1 MGEAADRQLLDR
13 LVREHLTDLMR
24 LAVRLTGDL
33 DTAEDVV
40 QDALAAIARSWSGF
54 RDAASFRT
62 WATRIVV
69 NAFRDRLRRDG
80 RSVEQCAAPLDE
92 EPADRR
98 DREPHRAAEQQELGE
113 QIARLVSSLP
123 ARQREVLVLVVYE
136 QMPVA
141 EVAAMLEMTAANV
154 HSTLYAARQRLAR
167 DLGDYLGVKRDVGNL
182 KSEI

>member
-1 MGEAADRQLLDR
+1 MSDTADRQLLDR
-13 LVREHLTDLMR
+13 LVREHLAGLMR

-33 DTAEDVV
+33 DAAEDVV

-54 RDAASFRT
+54 RNAASFRT

-80 RSVEQCAAPLDE
+80 RGVELGTTPLDE
-92 EPADRR
+92 EPEDFR
-98 DREPHRAAEQQELGE
+98 DGEPHRAAEQRELGE
-113 QIARLVSSLP
+113 QIARHVSALP

-141 EVAAMLEMTAANV
+141 DVAAMLEMTAANV

-167 DLGDYLGVKRDVGNL
+167 ELAEYLGVRRDV
-182 KSEI
+182 